1 MVDIEVKQ
9 KASKK
14 KFSPKFE
21 EGAPQKAKKNKKNF
35 DDENTTPK
43 KKIKTENPVKPASSE
58 NAGKPDKKKKSKK
71 EDGKENTEKTFKKN
85 KMKGFDVKT
94 KGKPSFDGKKKK
106 FGKKVTNANE
116 VQPVVLLNKKETR
129 EKMKQVKET
138 RKKFKQEDVFDIGV
152 KAKKV
157 WEEVRREDCP
167 EEKKVK
173 LVQEL
178 HSLVQGNIKKIIFAH
193 DTVRVVECLMAVGSE
208 DIRDKMFVELK
219 DDVLEMSKSKYAHFF
234 VQKMLKY
241 GNKEQKGIIFKKMEG
256 QIARLMKNKTAG
268 HVVET
273 VYNDIASGPQRV
285 SMLQEFL
292 DNEFMHFKD
301 LEVKTV
307 PDIIAKY
314 PLRKADCVKNLHRN
328 VEVLI
333 RKGAYNHS
341 LSHTVIYNHM
351 LVAEP
356 KARSETIEMLRDAL
370 VHMAHS
376 REGAYAALHCV
387 WHGTAKDR
395 KAIIKSF
402 KTFMLKTAQEEW
414 GHTLLLAIFDSV
426 DDTKIVGKAVVGE
439 LMETPEELF
448 TNKFGVRVL
457 KYLFCG
463 RDTKYVQPD
472 LINILVKGD
481 GNEHSRKPAAQRRK
495 ELLEVAAPPVLEYI
509 VKKFPDNLYDPPTTI
524 TLTAIINSCPP
535 SEHLSKL
542 FNALAKQAAKP
553 FAKEDSNPNI
563 IENSGSSMMLKKI
576 IAKDKERKEAGEE
589 TFSSHILKHLEEE
602 GTESWLRVNRGC
614 FLLLNLWDT
623 EIEEVRSSL
632 KEKIHP
638 YTTILKRQDTAGA
651 NLLKQKL
658 N

>member
-1 MVDIEVKQ
+1 MVDIKVEHSP
-9 KASKK
+9 SKK

-21 EGAPQKAKKNKKNF
+21 EGSPPKAKKNKKNF
-35 DDENTTPK
+35 DDDNTSPK
-43 KKIKTENPVKPASSE
+43 KKIKYENPGKPVKSE
-58 NAGKPDKKKKSKK
+58 NAGKPDKKKSKK
-71 EDGKENTEKTFKKN
+71 PKEVGKENSEKGLHK
-85 KMKGFDVKT
+85 KT
-94 KGKPSFDGKKKK
+94 KGKPGFDGKKKK
-106 FGKKVTNANE
+106 FGKRVTNANE

-129 EKMKQVKET
+129 EKMKQVKEA

-167 EEKKVK
+167 EQKKMK

-208 DIRDKMFVELK
+208 DIRDKMFTELQE
-219 DDVLEMSKSKYAHFF
+219 DIIEMSKSKYAHFF

-241 GNKEQKGIIFKKMEG
+241 GNKEQKGVIFKKMEG

-268 HVVET
+268 YVVET
-273 VYNDIASGPQRV
+273 FYNDIASGPQRV
-285 SMLQEFL
+285 CMLQEFL

-301 LEVKTV
+301 PEVKTV
-307 PDIIAKY
+307 PDILAKY
-314 PLRKADCVKNLHRN
+314 PLRRSDCVKNLQRN

-356 KARSETIEMLRDAL
+356 KARAETIEQLREAL
-370 VHMAHS
+370 VHMVHT
-376 REGAYAALHCV
+376 REGAYAALNCL

-414 GHTLLLAIFDSV
+414 GHTVLLAIFDCV

-439 LMETPEELF
+439 LMEEPEELF

-463 RDTKYVQPD
+463 RDTKYLQPD
-472 LINILVKGD
+472 LINILAKGD
-481 GNEHSRKPAAQRRK
+481 GNEHSRKPAEQRRK
-495 ELLEVAAPPVLEYI
+495 ELLEVAAPPVLKYI
-509 VKKFPDNLYDPPTTI
+509 LQKLPDNLYDAPTTI

-535 SEHLSKL
+535 SEPLSQL
-542 FNALAKQAAKP
+542 MNGLAKQAAKP
-553 FAKEDSNPNI
+553 FAKDDASPNI
-563 IENSGSSMMLKKI
+563 VENGASNMMLKKI
-576 IAKDKERKEAGEE
+576 IAKDKERKAAGEE

-614 FLLLNLWDT
+614 FLLVNLWDT

-638 YTTILKRQDTAGA
+638 YTTILKRQDTPGA
-651 NLLKQKL
+651 KLLIQKL